1 MLLDMNATRQHC
13 KEAESTKIQ
22 QRPWQWWGLAKKSR
36 ATRTNNT
43 GKEIQLLH
51 PLSLLSSSPRGAQ
64 SCSSSR
70 QQHTGDVSG
79 REQGKRVPKYLIKGT
94 HPRYGADVVGD
105 GDQSGPG
112 QVLFADRF
120 PLLLAHHVSKAVK
133 TVWGL
138 KLPSQFQEKTGTA
151 NLTKVIRPEGSI
163 SNFKKHCHQ

>member
-36 ATRTNNT
+36 AICKNNT
-43 GKEIQLLH
+43 GKDIQPLH
-51 PLSLLSSSPRGAQ
+51 PLSLLSSSSSGPQ
-64 SCSSSR
+64 SCSQREACSSSR
-70 QQHTGDVSG
+70 QQ
-79 REQGKRVPKYLIKGT
+79 GKRFPKYLIKGT

-112 QVLFADRF
+112 QVLLADRF

-133 TVWGL
+133 TVLGL
-138 KLPSQFQEKTGTA
+138 KVSSEFQEKTGTV
-151 NLTKVIRPEGSI
+151 NLTKVIPLEGLI
-163 SNFKKHCHQ
+163 SNFKRHCYQ